1 MTGSMIEVADGDA
14 LPAYVALPSSGGSG
28 PGVIVIQEWWGLV
41 PHIKSVADRFARE
54 GFVALAPDLYRGK
67 ATAEPDEAAKLLMEM
82 RIDQAAK
89 DLSGTVDQLLS
100 MTQTTGT
107 RVGVV
112 GFGMGGGLAIKLATI
127 QSEVGA
133 VVSYYGFPRQDMS
146 WDLGSIQGAVLGHYA
161 DHDDLASLELAQDM
175 ERELLDAGVPATF
188 YVYPRASHAFFNDD
202 RPEVYDQ
209 ASAELSWQRTVEFL
223 KEHLGHEQPVEW
235 EPRRAGGRRR
245 TGRYQP

>member
-1 MTGSMIEVADGDA
+1 MTGSMIEVADDGDA
-14 LPAYVALPSSGGSG
+14 LPAYVASPSSGSG

-67 ATAEPDEAAKLLMEM
+67 ATAEPDEAVKLLMEM

-89 DLSGTVDQLLS
+89 DLSGAVDRLLS

-127 QSEVGA
+127 QPEVGA

-146 WDLGSIQGAVLGHYA
+146 WDLGSIQGAVLGHYV

-188 YVYPRASHAFFNDD
+188 YVYPWVSHAFFNDD